1 MLRIYHRVKVNTEL
15 LNLNTAEIDET
26 DYNNPLVKYL
36 KGNERTT
43 VPAGLIVGVTFN
55 PYEFNKAYFEDTS
68 PSGSV
73 SNSEGGLS
81 PVVIASS
88 SVNDEPIS
96 WFGQTDITMR
106 DSQGREVTTATDI
119 SDYRHKSGGHID
131 GFKNIHMKNKED
143 ATVKIA
149 WETLGN
155 EPICGEFVFII
166 QQENCEC

>member
-1 MLRIYHRVKVNTEL
+1 MLRVYHRVKVNTEL
-15 LNLNTAEIDET
+15 LNLNTAEIDTE
-26 DYNNPLVKYL
+26 DYNNPLLKYL
-36 KGNERTT
+36 KGYEKTT
-43 VPAGLIVGVTFN
+43 IPAGLIVGVTFN

-68 PSGSV
+68 SSGSG

-88 SVNDEPIS
+88 VVNNEPMS
-96 WFGQTDITMR
+96 WFGQTDIRML
-106 DSQGREVTTATDI
+106 DSQGREITTETDI

-143 ATVKIA
+143 SSVKIT